1 MKKQSQIRIRLK
13 LAKNIVKLRKKAGM
27 TSEEL
32 AKKAGLSRS
41 SLNYIERGV
50 SDPRLSSL
58 VGIAGALG
66 KTLNEIL
73 G

>member
-1 MKKQSQIRIRLK
+1 MKKLSQTRIRLK

-41 SLNYIERGV
+41 SLNYIERGI

-66 KTLNEIL
+66 KDFNEIL
-73 G
+73 R